1 MPTLAADQLTIHT
14 VRETKVILNRDLA
27 RLYGVLTKRLNEA
40 TRRNA
45 DRFPTDFCFQ
55 LTHAEVAN
63 LKSQIA
69 TSSGV
74 HGFGGGGSLRRW
86 LRRAARAPAS
96 TRCSVIA
103 GTLRNVRSK

>member
-45 DRFPTDFCFQ
+45 DRFRPTFAFSS
-55 LTHAEVAN
+55 THQ
-63 LKSQIA
+63 K
-69 TSSGV
+69 
-74 HGFGGGGSLRRW
+74 LR
-86 LRRAARAPAS
+86 
-96 TRCSVIA
+96 T
-103 GTLRNVRSK
+103 